1 MPQSRIIR
9 QQALQLLCQFDAG
22 NLDVA
27 YTTDATFDEEYSDTS
42 KPHAK
47 AASLAKKVWEA
58 REIADEVIAT
68 LTPEWPMHRQPLVD
82 RNILRLAHYEMNG
95 EATPPIVAI
104 SEAVELA
111 NEFGTQRSPAFI
123 NGVLQEVMEKCQ
135 SERVR
140 DKGAGGSNS

>member
-27 YTTDATFDEEYSDTS
+27 YITDASFDEEHSETS
-42 KPHAK
+42 RPHAK
-47 AASLAKKVWEA
+47 AASLAKKVWVA
-58 REIADEVIAT
+58 RGIADEVIAT
-68 LTPEWPMHRQPLVD
+68 LTPEWPTHRQPLVD
-82 RNILRLAHYEMNG
+82 RNILRLAHYEISG

-111 NEFGTQRSPAFI
+111 NEFGTQRSPAFV
-123 NGVLQEVMEKCQ
+123 NGVLQEIMEQCK
-135 SERVR
+135 SAHLR
-140 DKGAGGSNS
+140 DKNSGGGTS